1 MAAGTKRA
9 RSSYTVVV
17 KKSILGA
24 KIVNAQGEDLGEIED
39 LVIDTRDNR
48 VAYAI
53 VSFGGFLGMAD
64 KHFAIPWI
72 ALSFDA
78 RDKIAILNI
87 DKDRL
92 ANAPGFDKDKWPDM
106 TDIMWHRLVQ
116 NHYRL

>member
-64 KHFAIPWI
+64 KHFAIPWKAI
-72 ALSFDA
+72 SFDA
-78 RDKIAILNI
+78 RDKVAILNI

-92 ANAPGFDKDKWPDM
+92 TNAPGFDKDKWPDM
-106 TDIMWHRLVQ
+106 TDTMWHRLVQ